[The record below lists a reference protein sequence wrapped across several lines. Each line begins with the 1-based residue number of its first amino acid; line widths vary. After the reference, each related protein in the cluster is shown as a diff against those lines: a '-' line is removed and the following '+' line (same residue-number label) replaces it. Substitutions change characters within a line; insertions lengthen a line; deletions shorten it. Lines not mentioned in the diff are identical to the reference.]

1 MSRRTDPVSVIPSA
15 TVVRQSLNE
24 AQRRVTTLAFLL
36 GVAEGV
42 EEFGHSAATSAQADP
57 TAPYQAG
64 RRLAEIAARKKRP
77 IDVDALVGEVASH
90 A

>member
-15 TVVRQSLNE
+15 TVVRQSLGE

-42 EEFGHSAATSAQADP
+42 EEFGNAAASSDRNDLA
-57 TAPYQAG
+57 APYQAG
-64 RRLAEIAARKKRP
+64 RRLAETAARKKRP
-77 IDVDALVGEVASH
+77 IDVQALVGEVASH

>member
-1 MSRRTDPVSVIPSA
+1 MSRRADPVSVIPSA
-15 TVVRQSLNE
+15 TVVRQSLGE

-42 EEFGHSAATSAQADP
+42 EEFGNAAASSTRNDP
-57 TAPYQAG
+57 IAPYQAG
-64 RRLAEIAARKKRP
+64 RRLAESAARKKRP
-77 IDVDALVGEVASH
+77 IDVDALVREVASH